1 MPVYTRR
8 KSKSAKR
15 TASAPAVG
23 KRARVV
29 WISFLA
35 SMTAVG
41 GLLMVLDKGNVPRTD
56 GLTLSPLAVA
66 SGISD
71 QGAADPIFD
80 TRRPLDT
87 QRWQAIVIHHSG
99 SLSGSPASIE
109 REHEARSLKGLGHHF
124 IIGNGRGM
132 EDGQVYLGF
141 RWRDQLPGAHAAGP
155 DGDWYNHHAISVCLV
170 GDGDR
175 RAFTPAQLR
184 ELTELTQNLCRRLNI
199 PQSRV
204 LLHSQIAQVSDPGKL
219 FPAAAP
225 VASAGPR

>member
-1 MPVYTRR
+1 MAVYTRR
-8 KSKSAKR
+8 KSKSA
-15 TASAPAVG
+15 ASPSVG
-23 KRARVV
+23 RRAKVV
-29 WISFLA
+29 WVSFLA

-41 GLLMVLDKGNVPRTD
+41 GLLMLLDKGNVPRTD

-66 SGISD
+66 SGVGVS
-71 QGAADPIFD
+71 GVTDPVFE

-87 QRWQAIVIHHSG
+87 SRWQAIVIHHSG
-99 SLSGSPASIE
+99 SLTGSPATIE

-155 DGDWYNHHAISVCLV
+155 DGDWYNHHAISICLV

-175 RAFTPAQLR
+175 KPFTPAQLR
-184 ELTELTQNLCRRLNI
+184 ELAELTQSLCRKLGI
-199 PQSRV
+199 PENRV
-204 LLHSQIAQVSDPGKL
+204 LLHSQIANVNDPGKL
-219 FPAAAP
+219 FPAGRSLAAG
-225 VASAGPR
+225 AR

>member
-1 MPVYTRR
+1 MAVYTRR

-15 TASAPAVG
+15 EASSPAVG
-23 KRARVV
+23 RRARIV
-29 WISFLA
+29 WVSFLA

-41 GLLMVLDKGNVPRTD
+41 GLLMLLDKGKVPRTD

-66 SGISD
+66 SGVGGS
-71 QGAADPIFD
+71 GATDPVFE
-80 TRRPLDT
+80 TRRPLDNN
-87 QRWQAIVIHHSG
+87 RWQAIVIHASG
-99 SLSGSPASIE
+99 SLTGSPASIE

-155 DGDWYNHHAISVCLV
+155 DGDWYNHHAISICLV

-175 RAFTPAQLR
+175 KPFTPAQLR
-184 ELTELTQNLCRRLNI
+184 ELSELTQTLCKKLGI
-199 PQSRV
+199 PESRV
-204 LLHSQIAQVSDPGKL
+204 LLHSQIAKVNDPGKL
-219 FPAAAP
+219 FPAATAI
-225 VASAGPR
+225 ASGDR